1 MKTTGVSGIPKFGLF
16 LGGDTL
22 LSNEEFSEAAAAL
35 LCLPSPACAPRAYK
49 RLGNGT
55 TVCQWG
61 DKVVNA
67 TMALRKRHD
76 ASKLLL
82 RRLLVWAGIPV
93 TCEVFN
99 LFASSIP
106 QEGLNR
112 LEGGR
117 RRQGLVPDFH
127 IPVEGGGELKCMS
140 ASSTRYPQ
148 GVRPRAFRRAVGRR
162 ADLLTSEYQAK
173 ARQTDWE
180 YCGTPRPPAARQEEP
195 QPVRQLG
202 PVAPRQKEGSVQGG
216 LAVCSGA

>member
-1 MKTTGVSGIPKFGLF
+1 
-16 LGGDTL
+16 
-22 LSNEEFSEAAAAL
+22 
-35 LCLPSPACAPRAYK
+35 
-49 RLGNGT
+49 
-55 TVCQWG
+55 
-61 DKVVNA
+61 
-67 TMALRKRHD
+67 MALRKRHD

-148 GVRPRAFRRAVGRR
+148 GVRPRAFRRAVDRR

-180 YCGTPRPPAARQEEP
+180 YCGTPQPPAARQGGP
-195 QPVRQLG
+195 QPVMQLG
-202 PVAPRQKEGSVQGG
+202 PVAPRQMEGSVQGG
-216 LAVCSGA
+216 LAVCSGG